1 MMGSGKSTA
10 GKILADELKLPFHD
24 LDELIEREAGMP
36 IPEIFNRDGEHQFR
50 RLERDLLLNYSQNLD
65 GVLALGGGGLQ
76 NQHLLDHIK
85 LQGWLIYLEAPAEVL
100 FQRLQTSEGRPMLG
114 GRAEDDL
121 FSRIDT
127 LLKQRK
133 PLYRQAQITINT
145 EGLNPR
151 EVVQKIIQK
160 LKIYDAI
167 S

>member
-1 MMGSGKSTA
+1 
-10 GKILADELKLPFHD
+10 
-24 LDELIEREAGMP
+24 
-36 IPEIFNRDGEHQFR
+36 
-50 RLERDLLLNYSQNLD
+50 
-65 GVLALGGGGLQ
+65 
-76 NQHLLDHIK
+76 
-85 LQGWLIYLEAPAEVL
+85 
-100 FQRLQTSEGRPMLG
+100 MLG